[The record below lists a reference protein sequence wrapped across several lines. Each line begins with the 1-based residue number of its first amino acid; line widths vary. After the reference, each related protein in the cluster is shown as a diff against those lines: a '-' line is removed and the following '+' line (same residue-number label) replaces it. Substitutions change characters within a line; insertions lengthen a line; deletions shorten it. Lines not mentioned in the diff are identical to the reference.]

1 MSKLSTVVHR
11 GQLSAIAITI
21 ADFDS
26 DAAVAVCYEAAVFFV
41 GVIWLRFKFVHL
53 QLPAPLFGI
62 ILNTLPLINK
72 A

>member
-1 MSKLSTVVHR
+1 MVHR

-26 DAAVAVCYEAAVFFV
+26 DAAVAVCYEAAVLF
-41 GVIWLRFKFVHL
+41 GVIWLRFKFVHLHL